1 MKENIHPPY
10 QTVLFIDSATGTRFL
25 CGSTLQ
31 PKERE
36 VFEGKEYPVYKLS
49 ISSYSHPFFTG
60 DNKLVDSDGRVKQF
74 EKRYEKKKLE
84 EEARAKG
91 ALQAKDKKKT
101 ILKK

>member
-36 VFEGKEYPVYKLS
+36 IFEGKEYPIYKLS
-49 ISSYSHPFFTG
+49 ISSFSHPFFTG
-60 DNKLVDSDGRVKQF
+60 ENKHVDSDGRVKQF
-74 EKRYEKKKLE
+74 KDRYMKKKQ
-84 EEARAKG
+84 EEAVKAEEAIQDKN
-91 ALQAKDKKKT
+91 KKKPVH
-101 ILKK
+101 KK